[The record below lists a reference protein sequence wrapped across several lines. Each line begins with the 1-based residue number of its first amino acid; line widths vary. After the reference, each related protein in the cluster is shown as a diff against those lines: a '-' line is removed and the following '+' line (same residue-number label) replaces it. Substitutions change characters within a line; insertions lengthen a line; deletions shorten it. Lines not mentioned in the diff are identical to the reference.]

1 MMNANLSVI
10 NFVDG
15 LGIEILRRLVF
26 GHVDIQKELALKQVG
41 FWDSKEMESPLLLE
55 EEEEVSRQAA
65 KEEFRKWALFEEVSW
80 RQKSRETW
88 LKEGDKNTK
97 FFHEMANAH
106 R

>member
-1 MMNANLSVI
+1 MNANLSVI

-55 EEEEVSRQAA
+55 EEVSRQAA
-65 KEEFRKWALFEEVSW
+65 KEEFHKWALFEEVSW